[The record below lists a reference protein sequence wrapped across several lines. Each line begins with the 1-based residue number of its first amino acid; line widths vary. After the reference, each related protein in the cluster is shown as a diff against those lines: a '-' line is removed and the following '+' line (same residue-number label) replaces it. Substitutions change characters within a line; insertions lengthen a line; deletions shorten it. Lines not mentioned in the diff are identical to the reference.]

1 MVKAFFPLDRQ
12 LGLSASGFSAELAK
26 QMVWLSGVV
35 TYGQSVEVMQRI
47 GERHLSPSTAWRMV
61 SFYGAQMVEQVA
73 ADHAQVDL
81 ACIQLPHA
89 QHDHTQRKAVSIDG
103 GMVNIRAEG
112 WKELKVGAVFDVEAR
127 LERDPHTQ
135 AWAEMAH
142 GVNVHYT
149 AVLGTKTEFTPAL
162 WALVLEHDLPTAR
175 HCSVVADGARWIWD
189 VADQVCP
196 HAQAVVDWFH
206 AVEHLSQA
214 AHELYPQATANPKR
228 RGWLKRYKDHLYN
241 GRIHLI
247 IAALHRRGLSQYS
260 PYFERYQD
268 QMRYLEFRDQG
279 LPIGSGTVESGVK
292 QFKQRLCG
300 TGMRWNRTNAEQ
312 MVVIRTTILDNSFD
326 TLWETV
332 A

>member
-1 MVKAFFPLDRQ
+1 VDKAFFPLDRQ
-12 LGLSASGFSAELAK
+12 IGLNASGFSPAFAK
-26 QMVWLSGVV
+26 QMVWLSGLV

-47 GERHLSPSTAWRMV
+47 GERHISQSTTWRFV
-61 SFYGAQMVEQVA
+61 NFYGAQMVEQVA
-73 ADHAQVDL
+73 TARMRVDL
-81 ACIQLPHA
+81 ANVQLPDA
-89 QHDHTQRKAVSIDG
+89 QYDHDQRQAVSIDG

-127 LERDPHTQ
+127 YERDPHTQ
-135 AWAEMAH
+135 EWTEMAH

-149 AVLGTKTEFTPAL
+149 AVLGTKDEFRPAL
-162 WALVLEHDLPTAR
+162 WALALEHDIPTAR
-175 HCSVVADGARWIWD
+175 HCSVVADGALWIWD

-196 HAQAVVDWFH
+196 HAQGVVDWFH

-214 AHELYPQATANPKR
+214 AHDLYPHPDDNPKR
-228 RGWLKRYKDHLYN
+228 QRWLKRYKNHLYM

-247 IAALHRRGLSQYS
+247 IAALYRRDMPHYA

-268 QMRYLEFRDQG
+268 HMRYLEFREQG

-292 QFKQRLCG
+292 QFKQRLTG
-300 TGMRWNRTNAEQ
+300 TGMRWNRTNAER
-312 MVVIRTTILDNSFD
+312 MVVIRTAILGSNFD
-326 TLWETV
+326 ALWDAV